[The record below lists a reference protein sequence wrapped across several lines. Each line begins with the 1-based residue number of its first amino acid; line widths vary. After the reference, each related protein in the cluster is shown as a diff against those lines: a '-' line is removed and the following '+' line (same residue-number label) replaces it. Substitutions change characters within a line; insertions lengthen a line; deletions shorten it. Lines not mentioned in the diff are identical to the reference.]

1 MVAHMLRTF
10 EILHVR
16 SINEIPCCLNVPTA
30 NGSTPMGP
38 HTMPVGLQD
47 VLFLL
52 NIGGCNS
59 PTDVAHGN
67 GEGAFPAGALGP
79 WVCPLALEC

>member
-1 MVAHMLRTF
+1 MLRAF
-10 EILHVR
+10 EVLHVR
-16 SINEIPCCLNVPTA
+16 SINEIPGLLNIPIA
-30 NGSTPMGP
+30 NGSTPMRP

-52 NIGGCNS
+52 KIWVCNS

-67 GEGAFPAGALGP
+67 GEDAFPARTLSP